1 MTAED
6 GKLSLSSCFPA
17 RKLDICFHVSLISIK
32 NAAAETNDDT
42 EAERIKDSSPRPVKV
57 RRAETKIVP
66 RSQEE
71 EISQDIDFECLI
83 ARTRVTPASILTALI
98 NK

>member
-1 MTAED
+1 MLRQRQMMT
-6 GKLSLSSCFPA
+6 
-17 RKLDICFHVSLISIK
+17 RKRRGSKTRHRHLG
-32 NAAAETNDDT
+32 
-42 EAERIKDSSPRPVKV
+42 PVKV

-66 RSQEE
+66 RSQEQ

-83 ARTRVTPASILTALI
+83 ASTRVTPASILTALI

>member
-1 MTAED
+1 MT
-6 GKLSLSSCFPA
+6 
-17 RKLDICFHVSLISIK
+17 RKRRGSKTRHLG
-32 NAAAETNDDT
+32 
-42 EAERIKDSSPRPVKV
+42 PVKV

-71 EISQDIDFECLI
+71 ISQDIDFEYLI

>member
-1 MTAED
+1 MLRQRQMMT
-6 GKLSLSSCFPA
+6 
-17 RKLDICFHVSLISIK
+17 R
-32 NAAAETNDDT
+32 
-42 EAERIKDSSPRPVKV
+42 ERRGSKTRHLVPVKV

-71 EISQDIDFECLI
+71 EISQDIDFEYLI